1 MNKTSHS
8 VSDAARLFLA
18 SLCDYQAAT
27 RDMNLGLQK
36 LNSHLIDFAGPLSAL
51 VARSGGAVA
60 PTRREH

>member
-8 VSDAARLFLA
+8 VNDAARLFLA

-36 LNSHLIDFAGPLSAL
+36 LNSHLIDFAGPLRAL

-60 PTRREH
+60 SSHRER